1 MKKYIIISILLFFMI
16 SNLANAQM
24 LSNGAFV
31 NQFPNE
37 SAFLDGSTFNSAT
50 VNDGKGLV
58 FPTTDLT
65 VFTFKTAI
73 LDEINFPTAY
83 DGMII
88 YNIATGKTLAA
99 DASGNNGVVTDV
111 FPGFYYFQNPGQ
123 KTILTSGKWVL
134 IGDLIKDISPSIEVT
149 TSISVDGAKVYAT
162 KGTFEANGTSAMV
175 TIAPPTGITGIYRIT
190 IFKNTP
196 TAILNKPD
204 VKAQIASSVYDFDI
218 TNVSTP
224 NVITG
229 NYPFSEV
236 YPLGIYNYTLEYFK

>member
-65 VFTFKTAI
+65 SFTFKTAI
-73 LDEINFPTAY
+73 LDGINFPTAY

-123 KTILTSGKWVL
+123 STILTNGKWVL
-134 IGDLIKDISPSIEVT
+134 IGDLIKNISPTIEVT

-162 KGTFEANGTSAMV
+162 KGQFVFPLDNTSA
-175 TIAPPTGITGIYRIT
+175 TTSITRPVGMTAIYRIT
-190 IFKNTP
+190 IYKEGSL
-196 TAILNKPD
+196 IRL
-204 VKAQIASSVYDFDI
+204 ASGVYSFD
-218 TNVSTP
+218 TSKDTDNV
-224 NVITG
+224 VTG
-229 NYPFSEV
+229 NFPFSEV
-236 YPLGIYNYTLEYFK
+236 YPEGTYNYTLEYFK

>member
-1 MKKYIIISILLFFMI
+1 MKKYIIVITLLLFMI

-31 NQFPNE
+31 NSFPNE
-37 SAFLDGSTFNSAT
+37 SAFLDGSTLNSAT

-65 VFTFKTAI
+65 LFTFKTAI
-73 LDEINFPTAY
+73 LDGVNFPSAY

-123 KTILTSGKWVL
+123 SIDLTKGKWVL
-134 IGDLIKDISPSIEVT
+134 IGDLIKNISPTIEVT

-162 KGTFEANGTSAMV
+162 KGTFITDGTTATA
-175 TIAPPTGITGIYRIT
+175 TITPPAGITGVYRIS
-190 IFKNTP
+190 IYKNGGTVR
-196 TAILNKPD
+196 L
-204 VKAQIASSVYDFDI
+204 ASSVYAFDTSI
-218 TNVSTP
+218 STANVT
-224 NVITG
+224 TG

-236 YPLGIYNYTLEYFK
+236 YPAGTYNYTLEYFK